1 MKRAILVIVA
11 LGLALVG
18 YLSFY
23 TSKVDSSVSVA
34 TNSVE
39 LDLDENLDVPTL
51 EDEVLD
57 EKEENLTLDDVD
69 KALVL
74 DSKSL
79 EETEPE
85 MVKER
90 KDTWVQSNMEDIE
103 KEFSSKEGVSP
114 LIAIKL
120 PKNTI
125 KNLNVG
131 DTVVLPNMGNGEFEA
146 KITEK
151 KIHKNGSV
159 TVLGNLIDSGNQYA
173 VVLTEG
179 KNMSFGTVNTPNGSF
194 EIETRNGVGYV
205 YSTDD
210 IDRAYID
217 HDKSDVIVPNIG
229 H

>member
-1 MKRAILVIVA
+1 MKKFILVI
-11 LGLALVG
+11 LVFSLVFLW
-18 YLSFY
+18 YFTFFS
-23 TSKVDSSVSVA
+23 SKVDSSVSVV

-39 LDLDENLDVPTL
+39 LNLDENLEIPIL

-57 EKEENLTLDDVD
+57 NKEENLTLDEVD
-69 KALVL
+69 RALVL
-74 DSKSL
+74 EEKTL
-79 EETEPE
+79 EVIEPE
-85 MVKER
+85 MVEER
-90 KDTWVQSNMEDIE
+90 KDIWVQDDIE
-103 KEFSSKEGVSP
+103 DVVKEFSSKEGVSP
-114 LIAIKL
+114 IIAINL

-131 DTVVLPNMGNGEFEA
+131 DTVLLPNMANGNFEA

-151 KIHKNGSV
+151 KTHKNGSV
-159 TVLGNLIDSGNQYA
+159 TVLGNLIGSGNQYA

-179 KNMSFGTVNTPNGSF
+179 KNMSFGTINTPNGSF

-217 HDKSDVIVPNIG
+217 HNKTDVLVPKE
-229 H
+229 

>member
-1 MKRAILVIVA
+1 MKKIILVILV
-11 LGLALVG
+11 LGLVLLL
-18 YLSFY
+18 YFTFFY
-23 TSKVDSSVSVA
+23 SKIDSSVSVA

-39 LDLDENLDVPTL
+39 LNLDENLDIPTL
-51 EDEVLD
+51 DDEVLD
-57 EKEENLTLDDVD
+57 SKEENLTLDDID

-74 DSKSL
+74 EEKSI
-79 EETEPE
+79 EKIEPE
-85 MVKER
+85 IVEER
-90 KDTWVQSNMEDIE
+90 KDIWVQSDMKNVE
-103 KEFSSKEGVSP
+103 KKFSSKEEVLP

-151 KIHKNGSV
+151 KTHKNGSV
-159 TVLGNLIDSGNQYA
+159 TVSGNLIDSGNQYA

-217 HDKSDVIVPNIG
+217 HNKTDVLIPKY
-229 H
+229 